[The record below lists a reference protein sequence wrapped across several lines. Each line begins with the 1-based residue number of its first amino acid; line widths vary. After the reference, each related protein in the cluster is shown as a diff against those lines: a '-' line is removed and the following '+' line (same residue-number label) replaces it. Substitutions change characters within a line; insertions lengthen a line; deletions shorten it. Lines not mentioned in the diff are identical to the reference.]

1 MITVRRGSERV
12 HDKGARQEKWLTFD
26 RQDRADPWAGGF
38 GILEILNEVRL
49 APGAGVPRNARQ
61 EAEILT
67 YVHEGVLAYE
77 DSIGHSGLVQAGEFQ
92 RVTSGHGLRHSK
104 MNPSRSDWAHFYQ
117 IRLHPSEVEL
127 EPGHEQKR
135 FCAAHRRNRLCVI
148 ASVDARRGSLRVH
161 LDALLYS
168 SLLDPGRHLVHEL
181 LEGRS
186 AWLHLVR
193 GEVTLGEMVLT
204 AGDGAGVTAERAVSI
219 TASEESEILLVD
231 IGEPLPRP
239 SSNAGPP

>member
-26 RQDRADPWAGGF
+26 RQDQADPLAGGF
-38 GILEILNEVRL
+38 GILEILNEIRL
-49 APGAGVPRNARQ
+49 APGAGIPRNARQ

-77 DSIGHSGLVQAGEFQ
+77 DSIGHSGVVQTGEFQ

-117 IRLHPSEVEL
+117 IWLRPSEAEL

-135 FCAAHRRNRLCVI
+135 FSAAQRRDRLCLI
-148 ASVDARRGSLRVH
+148 ASLDARSGSLRVH

-168 SLLDPGRHLVHEL
+168 SLLHPGRHLAQEL
-181 LEGRS
+181 VPGRS

-193 GEVTLGEMVLT
+193 GEVTLGNIVLT
-204 AGDGAGVTAERAVSI
+204 AGDGAGLTAEPAVSL
-219 TASEESEILLVD
+219 TASEASEILLVD
-231 IGEPLPRP
+231 VGR
-239 SSNAGPP
+239 